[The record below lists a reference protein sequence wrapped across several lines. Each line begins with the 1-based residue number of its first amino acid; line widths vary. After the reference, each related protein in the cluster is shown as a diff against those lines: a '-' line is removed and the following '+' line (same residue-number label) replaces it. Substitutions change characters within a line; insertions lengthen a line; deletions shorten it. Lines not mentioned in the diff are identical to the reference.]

1 MESYLNAPQGFLL
14 CCHGS
19 TIGAGPTLSSTIHS
33 SVKQIVDSS
42 FRLLRGS
49 VSLYKDH
56 MRRGRSRQ
64 FRRFQEQFGK
74 HVPVSRKSLEQ
85 TEIGRGITQVAV
97 SMKDVLGR

>member
-42 FRLLRGS
+42 FRLLRLRLLIQGS
-49 VSLYKDH
+49 YEK
-56 MRRGRSRQ
+56 
-64 FRRFQEQFGK
+64 GK
-74 HVPVSRKSLEQ
+74 KPSIPKISGAVWEACSSFKKVPGTNR
-85 TEIGRGITQVAV
+85 
-97 SMKDVLGR
+97 DW